1 LLAERSRRDRSGTG
15 LTEAPV
21 WVLALIQHLTALF
34 ATVFFAGLIVLL
46 STLGIQRWVYPM
58 VRSWCRT
65 VQTSAL
71 LRHRIRGRENIPDGP
86 FMIIA
91 NHSSHLDGPALIV
104 TMGIDI
110 HFVIKKELAE
120 VPLWGAAAMRAGF
133 IAIDRSRSAEAQRT
147 MAEAIES
154 ISRGRHVL
162 VFPEGTRSPD
172 HRLQPFKKG
181 GFHLAIEA
189 QVPILPVAINGSH
202 ALFPKGAMYAR
213 PGTVEVV
220 VCQPIPTHGVTR
232 DELPA
237 LMQRVR
243 DAIREGRRL
252 DPDFIDEA

>member
-1 LLAERSRRDRSGTG
+1 M
-15 LTEAPV
+15 

-34 ATVFFAGLIVLL
+34 ATVIFAGLIVLL

-71 LRHRIRGRENIPDGP
+71 LRHRIRGRENIPNGP

-147 MAEAIES
+147 MTEAIES
-154 ISRGRHVL
+154 IRRGRHVL
-162 VFPEGTRSPD
+162 VFPEGTRSTRPEL
-172 HRLQPFKKG
+172 RPFKPG
-181 GFHLAIEA
+181 AFHLAHKMKC
-189 QVPILPVAINGSH
+189 PILAVAINGTRK
-202 ALFPKGAMYAR
+202 ALPKYSLNFHGRQELSIEVLGEIPYADFE
-213 PGTVEVV
+213 TLSVEA
-220 VCQPIPTHGVTR
+220 TA
-232 DELPA
+232 DL
-237 LMQRVR
+237 VR
-243 DAIREGRRL
+243 GRIAAHVL
-252 DPDFIDEA
+252 